1 MKISCMCTFKGYF
14 TKSCSVPSTC
24 QCACVMESW
33 GGMSHVVLMGVRG
46 GKDMKKGII
55 RKGKARKGKK
65 KTDASLVSLK
75 VRRTKGVPIIISSG
89 KVYV

>member
-1 MKISCMCTFKGYF
+1 
-14 TKSCSVPSTC
+14 
-24 QCACVMESW
+24 
-33 GGMSHVVLMGVRG
+33 MSHVVLMGVRG

-75 VRRTKGVPIIISSG
+75 VRRPKGVPIIISSG
-89 KVYV
+89 KILCLITGEGDDVMRIEFSDQYTYYNLPVFRNPN